1 MTGFSQ
7 EILEAAEREHEIEF
21 ETFGRKS
28 GKPSK
33 VIIWITRSDDS
44 LFIRSGG
51 GMTRDWPQ
59 NLKHHGRGILHLAG
73 QAIPVTARH
82 VEDVGEAKRITR
94 AVQRKYQSGA
104 DGHDQPPDAPP
115 VPAELATFELL
126 PAD

>member
-1 MTGFSQ
+1 MAGFSP
-7 EILEAAEREHEIEF
+7 EILEAAAREREVEF

-28 GKPSK
+28 GKPSR
-33 VIIWITRSDDS
+33 VIIWITRSGDS

-51 GMTRDWPQ
+51 GMARDWPR
-59 NLKHHGRGILHLAG
+59 NLQHHGKAVLHLAG

-82 VEDVGEAKRITR
+82 VDDVAEAKRITR
-94 AVQRKYQSGA
+94 AVRQKYQSGA
-104 DGHDQPPDAPP
+104 DGHDQPADAPP